1 MNWGYISALWSTLL
15 LNCIQPVNM
24 KACLQVQDWLFP
36 AVHDYIRYKEGIYVN
51 EKRVLKQFRLDG
63 GSTKLE

>member
-1 MNWGYISALWSTLL
+1 
-15 LNCIQPVNM
+15 M

-36 AVHDYIRYKEGIYVN
+36 AVHDYIRFREGIYAS
-51 EKRVLKQFRLDG
+51 EKRDLEQFRLDG